1 MHNKHKKDQNMFLVF
16 FNNLDFQIIKIDTV
30 YKIVLPETGF
40 AMSLEITNIHIQPDG
55 FGQVKSL
62 ADFGN
67 SMKNLGRTGFITV
80 IAYDHII
87 DQTVMLKSFAP
98 YTKHI
103 ITSMVIELTE
113 QIPVNTY

>member
-1 MHNKHKKDQNMFLVF
+1 MRNKDKKDQNVFLVF
-16 FNNLDFQIIKIDTV
+16 FYNLNFQIVKIDTV

-40 AMSLEITNIHIQPDG
+40 AVPLEITDIHIQPDG

-67 SMKNLGRTGFITV
+67 SMKNLGRTGFIAV

-87 DQTVMLKSFAP
+87 DQPVMVKSFGP

-103 ITSMVIELTE
+103 ITSLVIELTE